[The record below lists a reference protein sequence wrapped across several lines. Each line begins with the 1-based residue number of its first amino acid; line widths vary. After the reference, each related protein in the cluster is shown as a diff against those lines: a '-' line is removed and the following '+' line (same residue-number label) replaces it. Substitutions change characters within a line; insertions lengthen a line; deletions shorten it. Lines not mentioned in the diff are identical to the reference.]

1 MLEHCIQLKKSNCKN
16 CYKCIRNCPVKSI
29 RFEDNQAHIIH
40 DECVLC
46 GECTLVCPQNAR
58 LIRDDI
64 YLVKKAINAG
74 KKVVASVAPSFI
86 ANFDNI
92 NFASIRQ
99 TLINLGFY
107 DAEETA
113 IGATLVK
120 KEYEK
125 LIANQSQDVIISSCC
140 HTVNLT
146 IQKYYP
152 DLVDNIAHVKSP
164 MTAHAQT
171 IKDRINDAFVVF
183 IGPCISKKDEADKYP
198 GLVDVVLTFE
208 ELTSWMN
215 SSKLDMCRVEEEKST
230 KSKARLFPTSG
241 GILKTMDCTSEEYI
255 YIQIDGMKN
264 VMAALDDIKAKKMS
278 KCFIEMS
285 ACAGSCVNGPAMDKK
300 HRLPVRDY
308 YYVDK
313 YAGKSDFDITNY
325 QSTNLD
331 KDLPFIGF
339 YRALPSEKE
348 IQELLIEMGKTSKDK
363 ELNCGSCGYNT
374 CREKAVAIY
383 QGKAIK
389 EMCLPFL
396 KEKAESFS
404 NNIVENTPN
413 GIMVL
418 NSKFEI
424 QLINKALCRF
434 LKIKRPSD
442 VIKRNVSLI
451 IDPTP
456 YEEILKGGKTVYS
469 RKTFLAEY
477 QKFVEETIIYDSEYK
492 IIMSIMRDITAQEK
506 ELEQRELMAKRTV
519 EITDKVIDRQMVAVQ
534 EIASLL
540 GETTAETKLALSK
553 LREILSN
560 E

>member
-1 MLEHCIQLKKSNCKN
+1 MIEHCIQLKKSNCKN

-40 DECVLC
+40 EECVLC
-46 GECTLVCPQNAR
+46 GECTIVCPQNAR
-58 LIRDDI
+58 LIRNDTAR
-64 YLVKKAINAG
+64 VKTAIKEG
-74 KKVVASVAPSFI
+74 KKVVASIAPSFI

-92 NFASIRQ
+92 NFTSLKK
-99 TLINLGFY
+99 TLLALGFA

-120 KEYEK
+120 KEYERLVAK
-125 LIANQSQDVIISSCC
+125 EEQEVIISSCC

-152 DLVDNIAHVKSP
+152 ELVDCIAHVKSP
-164 MTAHAQT
+164 MLAHAQT
-171 IKDRINDAFVVF
+171 IKNRYPEAFVVF

-208 ELTSWMN
+208 ELSSWLSETKIEMINVDEPTSE
-215 SSKLDMCRVEEEKST
+215 LT
-230 KSKARLFPTSG
+230 KARLFPTSG
-241 GILKTMDCTSEEYI
+241 GILRTMECTSKDYT

-264 VMAALDDIKAKKMS
+264 VLAALDDIKSKKIS

-313 YAGKSDFDITNY
+313 YAGKKDFDIALHNGTDL
-325 QSTNLD
+325 S
-331 KDLPFIGF
+331 KDMPFIGF
-339 YRALPSEKE
+339 HRALPSEKE
-348 IQELLIEMGKTSKDK
+348 LQELLVEMGKPTK
-363 ELNCGSCGYNT
+363 EQQLNCGSCGYNT

-383 QGKAIK
+383 QGKAVK

-418 NSKFEI
+418 NTNLEI
-424 QLINKALCRF
+424 QLINKSLCRF

-442 VIKRNVSLI
+442 VIKRDVRLI
-451 IDPTP
+451 IDPAP
-456 YEEILKGGKTVYS
+456 YEEVIKSKKTTIS
-469 RKTFLAEY
+469 KKTYLAEY
-477 QKFVEETIIYDSEYK
+477 QKFVEETIIYDDKYQ

-506 ELEQRELMAKRTV
+506 ELEQKELLAKKTV
-519 EITDKVIDRQMVAVQ
+519 EITDRVIDRQMVAVQ

-540 GETTAETKLALSK
+540 GETTAETKVALSK
-553 LREILSN
+553 LREILKN